1 MHCFFLGRNTELSL
15 LELEMVF
22 GQRPQL
28 IRGDIALMDGISSP
42 ELQQDFLGGTVKITE
57 VLAEATQDQLM
68 EICVEVL
75 EKEAAKG
82 KKIRLALNY
91 FGPQKQDFLVIKK
104 ILIPLKKQVSFP
116 MRFVN
121 NNFSNVVS
129 AVTLKQVLQKDG
141 IELNLIERE
150 RGRFLITRTLACQNI
165 DAYSDRDYG
174 KPRRDAK
181 VGMLPPKLAQ
191 ILLNLAQPFK
201 SVWDPFCGTGTVLI
215 EALLAGKKVIG
226 SDLSADMV
234 EACTTNVAW
243 LKERYQIPYNPSEI
257 FQHDATQEKKISVD
271 VVVTEGY
278 LGMPKSKMPD
288 FSELKATDDQLSHL
302 YEKFLFQCKK
312 NKISTIILC
321 LPVYR
326 MQEGP
331 GFMKKTLASILQSGY
346 NLTALSEKPRPT
358 VLYKRDEQFVFR
370 EILKLELET

>member
-1 MHCFFLGRNTELSL
+1 MHLFFLGRNTDLSL

-22 GQRPQL
+22 GQKPKL
-28 IRGDIALMDGISSP
+28 IRGDIALMEGLSHP
-42 ELQQDFLGGTVKITE
+42 EEQQDFLGGTVKIAE
-57 VLAEATQDQLM
+57 VIAEATQDQILD
-68 EICVEVL
+68 ICIGIL
-75 EKEAAKG
+75 EKEAEKG

-91 FGPQKQDFLVIKK
+91 AGPQKQDFLVIKK
-104 ILIPLKKQVSFP
+104 VLIPLKKAVSFP

-129 AVTLKQVLQKDG
+129 AVTLKQILQKDG
-141 IELNLIERE
+141 IELNLVEKE
-150 RGRFLITRTLACQNI
+150 RGRFLVSRTLSCQNI

-191 ILLNLAQPFK
+191 ILLNFAHPFK
-201 SVWDPFCGTGTVLI
+201 SVWDPFCGTGTILI

-234 EACTTNVAW
+234 QACSTNIEW
-243 LKERYQIPYNPSEI
+243 LKERYQIPYNPTEI
-257 FQHDATQEKKISVD
+257 FEHDATHERKISVD
-271 VVVTEGY
+271 AVVTEGY
-278 LGMPKSKMPD
+278 LGVPKSKMAD
-288 FSELKATDDQLSHL
+288 FSELKATDDQLSQL
-302 YEKFLFQCKK
+302 YEKFLSQCKK
-312 NKISTIILC
+312 NKIKTVVLC

-326 MQEGP
+326 MQDGP

-358 VLYKRDEQFVFR
+358 ILYKRDDQFVFR
-370 EILKLELET
+370 EILKLELRA